1 MFWETFFIILVIEL
15 AIILL
20 KEGLRSY
27 LSCKKEVH
35 SEYYIWPLGI
45 LMMFVSTFLGN
56 TFSLGANHHYEDK
69 ADIKKC
75 GKVNFIVSLVLYA
88 ILLIAFITNVYYP
101 SAILQMII
109 IVAVLNL
116 FIDLFPFSPM
126 DGHEIRHWNF
136 LLWAGLY
143 VIVLLSYIVVYFNIF
158 P

>member
-1 MFWETFFIILVIEL
+1 M
-15 AIILL
+15 L

-27 LSCKKEVH
+27 LSYKKKFQ

-45 LMMFVSTFLGN
+45 GMMFVSTFLGN
-56 TFSLGANHHYEDK
+56 TFSLSANHRYDDK
-69 ADIKKC
+69 ADMKKC
-75 GKVNFIVSLVLYA
+75 GKVTFIVSLVLYA
-88 ILLIAFITNVYYP
+88 ILLVVFLVNLYYP

-126 DGHEIRHWNF
+126 DGYEIRHWNLF
-136 LLWAGLY
+136 LWAGLY
-143 VIVLLSYIVVYFNIF
+143 VVVILSYIVVYFNLF